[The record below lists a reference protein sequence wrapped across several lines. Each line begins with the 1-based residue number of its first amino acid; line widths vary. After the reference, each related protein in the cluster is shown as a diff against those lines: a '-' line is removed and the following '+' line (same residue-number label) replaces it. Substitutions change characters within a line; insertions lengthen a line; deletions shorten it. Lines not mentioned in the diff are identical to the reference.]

1 MRRLEPYFP
10 LSRGV
15 PRVNDRQIISGIIF
29 VIRNGLRWR
38 DAPADYGRPK
48 TIYNRFIRRGR
59 LGMFKKIFECLE
71 EVCYVTGWWRRCN
84 RLRPHNSL
92 VCRPPLPE
100 TTNVSEAVQ
109 AIKPSILTAAAVQ
122 PLLPFKISPVWLVA
136 ATEMRNKREG
146 DLA

>member
-1 MRRLEPYFP
+1 M
-10 LSRGV
+10 
-15 PRVNDRQIISGIIF
+15 PRVNGRRIISGIIF

-84 RLRPHNSL
+84 DCAHTTASSAGHHYRK
-92 VCRPPLPE
+92 PP
-100 TTNVSEAVQ
+100 T
-109 AIKPSILTAAAVQ
+109 
-122 PLLPFKISPVWLVA
+122 
-136 ATEMRNKREG
+136 
-146 DLA
+146 

>member
-1 MRRLEPYFP
+1 MRRGCDECLIWLSDAQMRRLEPYFP

-15 PRVNDRQIISGIIF
+15 PRVNGRRIISGIIF

-71 EVCYVTGWWRRCN
+71 
-84 RLRPHNSL
+84 
-92 VCRPPLPE
+92 
-100 TTNVSEAVQ
+100 
-109 AIKPSILTAAAVQ
+109 
-122 PLLPFKISPVWLVA
+122 
-136 ATEMRNKREG
+136 
-146 DLA
+146 